1 MVRLDPLCDVTW
13 SYDLIRS
20 VEPSE
25 RGDGL
30 LFGRGEATFTGS
42 LAGHAQWS
50 NSPRLRGTWAFP
62 NAHGVLDMEQG
73 GQVLFTLTGMS
84 SLSDGS
90 GIHVLTFQ
98 TDATEH
104 LWLNDVFALGEG
116 TIDAD
121 RGVLEMRYYRCAVD
135 HRPEVPTGDAPG

>member
-1 MVRLDPLCDVTW
+1 MFW

-20 VEPSE
+20 VDPSE

-30 LFGRGEATFTGS
+30 LFGQGEATFTGE
-42 LAGHAQWS
+42 LAGHARWS

-62 NAHGVLDMEQG
+62 DAHGVLDAEQG
-73 GQVLFTLTGMS
+73 GQVLFTVSGMS

-98 TDATEH
+98 TDH
-104 LWLNDVFALGEG
+104 PQHGWLNDVFAVGEG
-116 TIDAD
+116 SVDAD
-121 RGVLEMRYYRCAVD
+121 RGLLAMRYYRCTVEHLPD
-135 HRPEVPTGDAPG
+135 LSGGAPG